1 MKQRKHK
8 RIRGRVF
15 PSNIEQ
21 LRPVLSQIGID
32 LSDEP
37 LGPYQPWEARLLS
50 TVNSILAN
58 RLSTEKDAVIQAL
71 GQYKLFCYWL
81 ESHLP
86 ELIKDNPGA
95 SGRLLMSI
103 AAQNFSTQMMLW
115 AQRQAGEEQGTD
127 TGTGRERAAW

>member
-15 PSNIEQ
+15 PANMEQ
-21 LRPVLSQIGID
+21 LRPVLSQIGIE
-32 LSDEP
+32 LGDEP
-37 LGPYQPWEARLLS
+37 LGPYQPWEERLMS
-50 TVNSILAN
+50 IVNSILAG

-81 ESHLP
+81 ESKLP
-86 ELIKDNPGA
+86 ELIENNPGA
-95 SGRLLMSI
+95 SGRLLMAV

-115 AQRQAGEEQGTD
+115 AQRQAGEEQESGA
-127 TGTGRERAAW
+127 GTGRERAAW